1 MGYAQALL
9 ARDVY
14 DEKKELEA
22 QARKKD
28 LWSGLGRTIGTLTA
42 LGITGGMAAP
52 WVTGAW
58 AGGLTA
64 ALGAAGSFAAGD
76 IEKGDFFKG
85 ERKEL
90 RHRLDPWGEEN
101 IVGGI
106 SAAVTAGLGQ
116 KLKMAEE
123 IAEAKRLLPD
133 DATADMLK
141 AAEDEVRKRWEGKG
155 LDFAGSTLGKTK
167 AGQFLLGAKEFG
179 LKDTLARHGMRGGKE
194 YAERV
199 TKEGLTGN
207 VPGILQEYEFGGG
220 EVPAGEVIKAPLRG
234 DESRYA
240 LPSSISQITQQAPRG
255 RRDWTFSPSRGLFD
269 WLQSK
274 GFYKPD
280 LEAHEK
286 LLPSDERFV

>member
-1 MGYAQALL
+1 MAKDVSAAQRVLP
-9 ARDVY
+9 
-14 DEKKELEA
+14 E
-22 QARKKD
+22 
-28 LWSGLGRTIGTLTA
+28 
-42 LGITGGMAAP
+42 
-52 WVTGAW
+52 GA
-58 AGGLTA
+58 TA
-64 ALGAAGSFAAGD
+64 ADFAKA
-76 IEKGDFFKG
+76 
-85 ERKEL
+85 KE
-90 RHRLDPWGEEN
+90 GVES
-101 IVGGI
+101 GY
-106 SAAVTAGLGQ
+106 
-116 KLKMAEE
+116 
-123 IAEAKRLLPD
+123 
-133 DATADMLK
+133 
-141 AAEDEVRKRWEGKG
+141 KG

-179 LKDTLARHGMRGGKE
+179 LKDTLAREFGIGGKE

-199 TKEGLTGN
+199 TKEGLRQN